1 MTFQRVAG
9 GRWRPRCRRSPGQQ
23 CVSAELNYYLG
34 GGGCSQ
40 HSHLTCFLI
49 RSQPAEGTKGPG
61 CGSPLHAP
69 LLSLQEQ
76 CPEREAWI
84 KRPSSDTGSPV
95 PAPPTPARLAV
106 PACPWGV
113 TVARGAPLLPR
124 HWHRLAFVPSAILSL
139 PLPPTPDIPSS
150 QPATVSGIP
159 EWSENPETWPK
170 AAFPGSQTRLE
181 VHGAV
186 RTPPP
191 SP

>member
-9 GRWRPRCRRSPGQQ
+9 GRWRPRCRRSQGQQ

-40 HSHLTCFLI
+40 HSRLTCFLI

-95 PAPPTPARLAV
+95 PAPPTPVLLLCIRIS
-106 PACPWGV
+106 WGGR
-113 TVARGAPLLPR
+113 RGPPGPTGTGTLDISRAQRDCSL
-124 HWHRLAFVPSAILSL
+124 ILS
-139 PLPPTPDIPSS
+139 PMSRPTP
-150 QPATVSGIP
+150 V
-159 EWSENPETWPK
+159 
-170 AAFPGSQTRLE
+170 QTSTTHMPLARSL
-181 VHGAV
+181 
-186 RTPPP
+186 
-191 SP
+191 S